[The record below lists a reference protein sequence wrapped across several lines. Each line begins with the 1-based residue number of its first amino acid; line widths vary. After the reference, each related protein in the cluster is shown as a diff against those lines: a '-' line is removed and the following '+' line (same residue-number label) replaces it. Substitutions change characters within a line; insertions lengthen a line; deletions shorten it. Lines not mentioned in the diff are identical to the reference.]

1 MSNQLDITNVVTISL
16 SAAQT
21 GLGEYNVNNLAI
33 FTSDTAGDTFGDLG
47 YKIYKSPKEV
57 GIDFGTTSTTY
68 KMALSV
74 FAQTPN
80 ILNGD
85 GYLVVIPLSYESGSG
100 YETLADAINRTASLV
115 QYFGILST
123 KDYDASEVSDAAAVV
138 QTMNKMMFVV
148 SNDAADIAAT
158 GSFHDIAEAGYDKTR
173 CLAYLSDTTEP
184 AKVMAAAYAGRALS
198 TQFEASNTT
207 QTMHLKD
214 LTGVVADPTMT
225 QTQLN
230 LCQSCGAD
238 AYVNIAG
245 VAKTFT
251 SGANGFFDQVYNRC
265 WFLGALEVAGF
276 NALAKVST
284 KVPQTEPGMTI
295 LKGAYRL
302 VCERGVRNGYLAP
315 GAWNSADRFGDVEA
329 MLRNIE
335 EVGYYIYSLPVNQ
348 QAQTERE
355 ERKAPVVQ
363 IAVKEAGAIHSSNV
377 IVYINA

>member
-1 MSNQLDITNVVTISL
+1 MSNQLDITNVITISL

-33 FTSDTAGDTFGDLG
+33 FSADTPAESFGDLG
-47 YKIYKSPKEV
+47 YKIYKAPKEV
-57 GIDFGTTSTTY
+57 GVDFGTTSTTY
-68 KMALSV
+68 KMALAV

-80 ILNGD
+80 ILNGG
-85 GYLVVIPLSYESGSG
+85 GYLTVIPFASSSEV
-100 YETLADAINRTASLV
+100 LATAITRAASLV
-115 QYFGILST
+115 QFFGILST
-123 KDYDASEVSDAAAVV
+123 KDYDDEEVAAAAAVV
-138 QTMNKMMFVV
+138 QTLNKILFVV
-148 SNDAADIAAT
+148 SNSATDIAAS
-158 GSFHDIAEAGYDKTR
+158 GSFADIAEAGYDKTR

-198 TQFEASNTT
+198 TAFEGSNTT
-207 QTMHLKD
+207 STMHLKD
-214 LTGVVADPTMT
+214 LIGITADPTMT

-238 AYVNIAG
+238 VYVNIAG

-302 VCERGVRNGYLAP
+302 VCDRAVRNGYVAP

-355 ERKAPVVQ
+355 ERKAPLVQ
-363 IAVKEAGAIHSSNV
+363 IAIKEAGAIHSSNV
-377 IVYINA
+377 LVYINA

>member
-1 MSNQLDITNVVTISL
+1 MSNQLDITNVITISL

-33 FTSDTAGDTFGDLG
+33 FSAETPAESFGDLG
-47 YKIYKSPKEV
+47 YKIYKAPKEV
-57 GIDFGTTSTTY
+57 GVDFGTTSTTY
-68 KMALSV
+68 KMALAV

-85 GYLVVIPLSYESGSG
+85 GYLTVIPFASSSEV
-100 YETLADAINRTASLV
+100 LATAITRAESLV
-115 QYFGILST
+115 QFFGILST
-123 KDYDASEVSDAAAVV
+123 KDYDAEEVSAAAAVV
-138 QTMNKMMFVV
+138 QTLNKILFVV
-148 SNDAADIAAT
+148 SNSAIDIAAT

-173 CLAYLSDTTEP
+173 CLAYLSETTEP
-184 AKVMAAAYAGRALS
+184 AKLMAAAYAGRALS
-198 TQFEASNTT
+198 TAFEGSNTT
-207 QTMHLKD
+207 STMHLKD
-214 LTGVVADPTMT
+214 LIGITADPTMT

-302 VCERGVRNGYLAP
+302 VCDRAVRNGYVAP

-355 ERKAPVVQ
+355 ERKAPLVQ
-363 IAVKEAGAIHSSNV
+363 IAIKEAGAIHSSNV
-377 IVYINA
+377 LVYINA

>member
-1 MSNQLDITNVVTISL
+1 MSNQLDITNVITISL

-21 GLGEYNVNNLAI
+21 GLGDYNVNNLAI
-33 FTSDTAGDTFGDLG
+33 FTGETPETSFGDLG
-47 YKIYKSPKEV
+47 YKIYKAPKEV
-57 GIDFGTTSTTY
+57 GTDFGTTSVTY

-85 GYLVVIPLSYESGSG
+85 GYLVVIPFASGS
-100 YETLADAINRTASLV
+100 ETLATAIGRTTSLV

-123 KDYDASEVSDAAAVV
+123 KDYDSSEVSAAAAVV
-138 QTMNKMMFVV
+138 QTLNKILFVV
-148 SNDAADIAAT
+148 SNSATDIAAT

-173 CLAYLSDTTEP
+173 CLAYLSTTTAE

-198 TQFEASNTT
+198 TAFEGSNTT
-207 QTMHLKD
+207 STMHLKD
-214 LTGVVADPTMT
+214 LVGITADPTMT

-230 LCQSCGAD
+230 LCQACGAD

-251 SGANGFFDQVYNRC
+251 SGANKYFDQVYNRC

-302 VCERGVRNGYLAP
+302 VCDRAVRNGYVAP

-335 EVGYYIYSLPVNQ
+335 EVGYYIYSLPVNK

-355 ERKAPVVQ
+355 QRKAPLVQ

-377 IVYINA
+377 LVYINA

>member
-1 MSNQLDITNVVTISL
+1 MSNQLDITNVITISL

-33 FTSDTAGDTFGDLG
+33 FSDETAGETFGELG
-47 YKIYKSPKEV
+47 YKIYKAPKEV

-80 ILNGD
+80 ILNGN
-85 GYLVVIPLSYESGSG
+85 GYLVVIPFASSG
-100 YETLADAINRTASLV
+100 ETLSDAINRAESLV
-115 QYFGILST
+115 QFFGILCT
-123 KDYDASEVSDAAAVV
+123 KDYDSQKVSAAAAVV
-138 QTMNKMMFVV
+138 QTMNKMLFVV
-148 SNDAADIAAT
+148 SNDSDDIAAS

-173 CLAYLSDTTEP
+173 CLAYLSETTEP

-198 TQFEASNTT
+198 TQFEGSNTT

-214 LTGVVADPTMT
+214 LIGVVADPSMT

-230 LCQSCGAD
+230 LCQDCGAD

-302 VCERGVRNGYLAP
+302 VCERGIRNGYMAP

-355 ERKAPVVQ
+355 ARKAPLVQ
-363 IAVKEAGAIHSSNV
+363 IAIKEAGAIHSSNV
-377 IVYINA
+377 MVYINA

>member
-1 MSNQLDITNVVTISL
+1 MSNQLDITNVITISL

-33 FTSDTAGDTFGDLG
+33 FSHETPGDTFGDLG
-47 YKIYKSPKEV
+47 YKIYKAPKEV
-57 GIDFGTTSTTY
+57 GADFGTTSTTY

-80 ILNGD
+80 ILNGN
-85 GYLVVIPLSYESGSG
+85 GYLVVIPFLDESGDS
-100 YETLADAINRTASLV
+100 ETLADAISRAESLV
-115 QYFGILST
+115 QFFGILST
-123 KDYDASEVSDAAAVV
+123 RDYDSSEISAAAAVV
-138 QTMNKMMFVV
+138 QTMNKMLFTV
-148 SNDAADIAAT
+148 SNSATDIAAA
-158 GSFHDIAEAGYDKTR
+158 GSFHDIAEAKYDKTR

-198 TQFEASNTT
+198 TAFEGSNTT
-207 QTMHLKD
+207 STMHLKD
-214 LTGVVADPTMT
+214 LVGITADPTMT

-230 LCQSCGAD
+230 LCQDCGAD

-251 SGANGFFDQVYNRC
+251 SGTNGYFDQVYNRC

-284 KVPQTEPGMTI
+284 KVPQTESGMTI

-302 VCERGVRNGYLAP
+302 VCERAVRNGYVAP

-335 EVGYYIYSLPVNQ
+335 EVGYYLYSLPINQ

-355 ERKAPVVQ
+355 ARKAPLVQ
-363 IAVKEAGAIHSSNV
+363 IAIKEAGAIHSSNV
-377 IVYINA
+377 LVYINA

>member
-33 FTSDTAGDTFGDLG
+33 FTSDAAGDTFGDLG

-57 GIDFGTTSTTY
+57 GTDFGTTSTTY

-85 GYLVVIPLSYESGSG
+85 GYLVVIPFEEESGGGFES
-100 YETLADAINRTASLV
+100 LADAISRADSLV
-115 QYFGILST
+115 QFFGILST
-123 KDYDASEVSDAAAVV
+123 KDYDSTEVSAAAAVV
-138 QTMNKMMFVV
+138 QTLNKMLFVV
-148 SNDAADIAAT
+148 SNDPADIAAT
-158 GSFHDIAEAGYDKTR
+158 SSFHDIAEAGYDKTR

-214 LTGVVADPTMT
+214 LVGITADPAMT

-230 LCQSCGAD
+230 LCQACGAD

-251 SGANGFFDQVYNRC
+251 SGTNGFFDQVYNRC

-302 VCERGVRNGYLAP
+302 VCERGIRNGYLAP

-355 ERKAPVVQ
+355 ARRAPVVQ

>member
-1 MSNQLDITNVVTISL
+1 MSNQLDITNVITISL

-33 FTSDTAGDTFGDLG
+33 FSADTPAESFGDLG
-47 YKIYKSPKEV
+47 YKIYKAPKEV
-57 GIDFGTTSTTY
+57 GVDFGTTSTTY
-68 KMALSV
+68 KMALAV

-85 GYLVVIPLSYESGSG
+85 GYLTVIPFASSSEV
-100 YETLADAINRTASLV
+100 LASAITRADSLV
-115 QYFGILST
+115 QFFGILST
-123 KDYDASEVSDAAAVV
+123 KDYDAEEVAAAAAVV
-138 QTMNKMMFVV
+138 QTLNKILFVV
-148 SNDAADIAAT
+148 SNSSSDIAAT

-173 CLAYLSDTTEP
+173 CLAYLSETTEP

-198 TQFEASNTT
+198 TAFEGSNTT
-207 QTMHLKD
+207 STMHLKD
-214 LTGVVADPTMT
+214 LIGITADPTMT

-230 LCQSCGAD
+230 LCQACGAD

-302 VCERGVRNGYLAP
+302 VCDRAVRNGYVAP

-355 ERKAPVVQ
+355 ERKAPLVQ
-363 IAVKEAGAIHSSNV
+363 IAIKEAGAIHSSNV
-377 IVYINA
+377 LVYINA

>member
-1 MSNQLDITNVVTISL
+1 MSNQLDITNVITISL

-33 FTSDTAGDTFGDLG
+33 FSGETPETSFGDLG
-47 YKIYKSPKEV
+47 YKIYKAPKEV
-57 GIDFGTTSTTY
+57 GVDFGTTSITY

-74 FAQTPN
+74 FSQTPN
-80 ILNGD
+80 ILNGN
-85 GYLVVIPLSYESGSG
+85 GYLVIIPFASPS
-100 YETLADAINRTASLV
+100 ETLANAINRAESLV
-115 QYFGILST
+115 QFFGILST
-123 KDYDASEVSDAAAVV
+123 KDYDADEVSAAAAVV
-138 QTMNKMMFVV
+138 QTLNKILFVV
-148 SNDAADIAAT
+148 SNSSADIAAD

-173 CLAYLSDTTEP
+173 CLAYLSAETED

-198 TQFEASNTT
+198 TVFDGSNTT
-207 QTMHLKD
+207 STMHLKD
-214 LTGVVADPTMT
+214 LVGITADPTMT

-238 AYVNIAG
+238 TYVNIAG

-251 SGANGFFDQVYNRC
+251 SGANKFFDQVYNRC

-302 VCERGVRNGYLAP
+302 VCDRAVRNGYVAP
-315 GAWNSADRFGDVEA
+315 GTWNSADRFGDVEA

-355 ERKAPVVQ
+355 ERKAPLVQ
-363 IAVKEAGAIHSSNV
+363 IAIKEAGAIHSSNV
-377 IVYINA
+377 LVYINA

>member
-1 MSNQLDITNVVTISL
+1 MSNQLDITNVITISL

-33 FTSDTAGDTFGDLG
+33 FTHETAGDTFGDLG
-47 YKIYKSPKEV
+47 YKIYKAPKEV
-57 GIDFGTTSTTY
+57 GTDFGTTSTTY

-80 ILNGD
+80 ILNGN
-85 GYLVVIPLSYESGSG
+85 GYLVVIPFADESNST
-100 YETLADAINRTASLV
+100 ETLAAAINRASSLV
-115 QYFGILST
+115 QFFGILST
-123 KDYDASEVSDAAAVV
+123 RDYDASEVSDAAAVV
-138 QTMNKMMFVV
+138 QTINKILFVV
-148 SNDAADIAAT
+148 SNSATDIAAG
-158 GSFHDIAEAGYDKTR
+158 GSFADIAEAGYDKTR
-173 CLAYLSDTTEP
+173 CLAYLSATTEP
-184 AKVMAAAYAGRALS
+184 AKLMAAAYAGRALS
-198 TQFEASNTT
+198 TAFEGSNTT
-207 QTMHLKD
+207 STLHLKD
-214 LTGVVADPTMT
+214 LVGITADPNLT

-230 LCQSCGAD
+230 LCQDCGAD
-238 AYVNIAG
+238 VYVNIAG
-245 VAKTFT
+245 VAKVFT
-251 SGANGFFDQVYNRC
+251 SGANKFFDQVYNRC

-302 VCERGVRNGYLAP
+302 VCDRAVRNGYVAP

-355 ERKAPVVQ
+355 ARRAPLVQ
-363 IAVKEAGAIHSSNV
+363 IAIKEAGAIHSSNV
-377 IVYINA
+377 LVYINA

>member
-1 MSNQLDITNVVTISL
+1 MSNQLDITNVITISL

-33 FTSDTAGDTFGDLG
+33 FSGETPETSFGDLG
-47 YKIYKSPKEV
+47 YKIYKAPKEV
-57 GIDFGTTSTTY
+57 GVDFGTTSITY

-74 FAQTPN
+74 FSQTPN
-80 ILNGD
+80 ILNGN
-85 GYLVVIPLSYESGSG
+85 GYLVIIPFASPS
-100 YETLADAINRTASLV
+100 ETLATAINRAESLV
-115 QYFGILST
+115 QFFGILST
-123 KDYDASEVSDAAAVV
+123 KDYDADEVSAAAAVV
-138 QTMNKMMFVV
+138 QTLNKILFVV
-148 SNDAADIAAT
+148 SNSSADIAAD

-173 CLAYLSDTTEP
+173 CLAYLSAETED

-198 TQFEASNTT
+198 TVFDGSNTT
-207 QTMHLKD
+207 STMHLKD
-214 LTGVVADPTMT
+214 LVGITADPTMT

-238 AYVNIAG
+238 TYVNIAG

-251 SGANGFFDQVYNRC
+251 SGANKFFDQVYNRC

-302 VCERGVRNGYLAP
+302 VCDRAVRNGYVAP
-315 GAWNSADRFGDVEA
+315 GTWNSADRFGDVEA

-355 ERKAPVVQ
+355 ERKAPLVQ
-363 IAVKEAGAIHSSNV
+363 IAIKEAGAIHSSNV
-377 IVYINA
+377 LVYINA

>member
-1 MSNQLDITNVVTISL
+1 MSNQLDITNVITISL

-33 FTSDTAGDTFGDLG
+33 FSADTPAESFGDLG
-47 YKIYKSPKEV
+47 YKIYKAPKEV
-57 GIDFGTTSTTY
+57 GVDFGTTSTTY

-85 GYLVVIPLSYESGSG
+85 GYLVVIPFAEESGAVES
-100 YETLADAINRTASLV
+100 LADAINRSSSLV

-123 KDYDASEVSDAAAVV
+123 KDYDAEEVAAAAAVV
-138 QTMNKMMFVV
+138 QTLNKILFVV
-148 SNDAADIAAT
+148 SNDAADIAAA

-198 TQFEASNTT
+198 TAFEGSNTT
-207 QTMHLKD
+207 STMHLKD
-214 LTGVVADPTMT
+214 LIGITADPTMT

-230 LCQSCGAD
+230 LCEACGAD

-251 SGANGFFDQVYNRC
+251 SGANKFFDQVYNRC

-302 VCERGVRNGYLAP
+302 VCDRAVRNGYVAP

-355 ERKAPVVQ
+355 QRKAPLVQ
-363 IAVKEAGAIHSSNV
+363 IAIKEAGAIHSSNV
-377 IVYINA
+377 LVYINA

>member
-1 MSNQLDITNVVTISL
+1 MSNQLDITNVITISL

-33 FTSDTAGDTFGDLG
+33 FTSEQSESGVGELG
-47 YKIYKSPKEV
+47 YKIYKAPKEV
-57 GIDFGTTSTTY
+57 GTDFGTESTTY

-85 GYLVVIPLSYESGSG
+85 GYLVIIPFDGA
-100 YETLADAINRTASLV
+100 ETLAAAIARAESLV
-115 QYFGILST
+115 QFFGILST
-123 KDYDASEVSDAAAVV
+123 KDYDASEVESAAAVV
-138 QTMNKMMFVV
+138 QTMNKMLFVV
-148 SNDAADIAAT
+148 SNNDEDIAAT
-158 GSFHDIAEAGYDKTR
+158 GSFHEIAEAGYDKTR
-173 CLAYLSDTTEP
+173 CLAYLSESTED

-198 TQFEASNTT
+198 TAFEGSNTT
-207 QTMHLKD
+207 STMHLKD
-214 LTGVVADPTMT
+214 LVGITADPTMT

-230 LCQSCGAD
+230 LCQACGAD

-251 SGANGFFDQVYNRC
+251 SGANKYFDQVYNRC

-302 VCERGVRNGYLAP
+302 VCDRAVRNGYVAP

-335 EVGYYIYSLPVNQ
+335 EVGYYIYSLPVNL

-355 ERKAPVVQ
+355 ARKAPLVQ
-363 IAVKEAGAIHSSNV
+363 IAIKEAGAIHSSNV
-377 IVYINA
+377 LVYINA

>member
-1 MSNQLDITNVVTISL
+1 MSNQLDITNVITISL

-33 FTSDTAGDTFGDLG
+33 FSDETAGETFGELG
-47 YKIYKSPKEV
+47 YKIYKAPKEV

-80 ILNGD
+80 ILNGN
-85 GYLVVIPLSYESGSG
+85 GYLVVIPFASSG
-100 YETLADAINRTASLV
+100 ETLSDAINRAESLV
-115 QYFGILST
+115 QFFGILCT
-123 KDYDASEVSDAAAVV
+123 KDYDSQEVSAAAAVV
-138 QTMNKMMFVV
+138 QTMNKMLFVV
-148 SNDAADIAAT
+148 SNDSDDIAAS

-173 CLAYLSDTTEP
+173 CLAYLSETTEP

-198 TQFEASNTT
+198 TQFEGSNTT

-214 LTGVVADPTMT
+214 LIGVVADPTMT

-230 LCQSCGAD
+230 LCQDCGAD

-302 VCERGVRNGYLAP
+302 VCERGIRNGYMAP

-355 ERKAPVVQ
+355 ARKAPLVQ
-363 IAVKEAGAIHSSNV
+363 IAIKEAGAIHSSNV
-377 IVYINA
+377 MVYINA

>member
-33 FTSDTAGDTFGDLG
+33 FTSDAAGDTFGDLG
-47 YKIYKSPKEV
+47 YKIYKAPKEV
-57 GIDFGTTSTTY
+57 GTDFGTTSTTY

-85 GYLVVIPLSYESGSG
+85 GYLVVIPFEEESGGGFES
-100 YETLADAINRTASLV
+100 LASAISRADSLV
-115 QYFGILST
+115 QFFGILST
-123 KDYDASEVSDAAAVV
+123 KDYDSTEVSAAAAVV
-138 QTMNKMMFVV
+138 QTMNKMLFVV
-148 SNDAADIAAT
+148 SNSATDIGAT

-173 CLAYLSDTTEP
+173 CLAYLSTTTAD

-207 QTMHLKD
+207 STMHLKD
-214 LTGVVADPTMT
+214 LVGISADPSMT

-230 LCQSCGAD
+230 LCQACGAD

-251 SGANGFFDQVYNRC
+251 SGANKFFDQVYNRC

-302 VCERGVRNGYLAP
+302 VCERGIRNGYLAP

-355 ERKAPVVQ
+355 ARRAPVVQ

>member
-1 MSNQLDITNVVTISL
+1 MSNELDITNVVTISL

-21 GLGEYNVNNLAI
+21 GLGEYNVHNLAI

-47 YKIYKSPKEV
+47 YKIYKAPKEV
-57 GIDFGTTSTTY
+57 GVDFGTTSTTY
-68 KMALSV
+68 KMALAV
-74 FAQTPN
+74 FAQSPN

-85 GYLVVIPLSYESGSG
+85 GYLVVIPFASSS
-100 YETLADAINRTASLV
+100 ETLTTAINRTSSLV
-115 QYFGILST
+115 QYFGILCT
-123 KDYDASEVSDAAAVV
+123 KDYDDEEVASAAAVV

-148 SNDAADIAAT
+148 SNSATDIAAA

-173 CLAYLSDTTEP
+173 CLAYLSTTTEP

-198 TQFEASNTT
+198 TAFEGSNTT
-207 QTMHLKD
+207 STMHLKD
-214 LTGVVADPTMT
+214 LVGITADPSMT

-230 LCQSCGAD
+230 LCQDCGAD

-251 SGANGFFDQVYNRC
+251 SGVNGFFDQVYNRC

-284 KVPQTEPGMTI
+284 KIPQTEPGMTL

-302 VCERGVRNGYLAP
+302 ICEQAVRNGYVAP

-335 EVGYYIYSLPVNQ
+335 EVGYYIYSLPVNLQ
-348 QAQTERE
+348 SQTDRE
-355 ERKAPVVQ
+355 ARKAPLIQ
-363 IAVKEAGAIHSSNV
+363 IAIKEAGAIHSTSV

>member
-1 MSNQLDITNVVTISL
+1 MSNELDITNVITISL

-33 FTSDTAGDTFGDLG
+33 FSAETPANSFGDLG
-47 YKIYKSPKEV
+47 YKIYKAPKEV
-57 GIDFGTTSTTY
+57 GTDFGTTSITY
-68 KMALSV
+68 KMALAA

-85 GYLVVIPLSYESGSG
+85 GYLVIIPLQYESGSG
-100 YETLADAINRTASLV
+100 FETLTNAINRTASLV
-115 QYFGILST
+115 QYFGILCT
-123 KDYDASEVSDAAAVV
+123 KDYDATEVSAAAAVV
-138 QTMNKMMFVV
+138 QTMNKMLFVV
-148 SNDAADIAAT
+148 SNSATDIAAT

-173 CLAYLSDTTEP
+173 CLAYLSAETLP
-184 AKVMAAAYAGRALS
+184 AKQMAAAYAGRALS
-198 TQFEASNTT
+198 TAFSGSNTT
-207 QTMHLKD
+207 STMHLKD
-214 LTGVVADPTMT
+214 LIGVVADPNMT

-230 LCQSCGAD
+230 LCQACGAD

-245 VAKTFT
+245 VAKTFC
-251 SGANGFFDQVYNRC
+251 SGVNKFFDQVYNRC

-302 VCERGVRNGYLAP
+302 VCQQGVRNGYLAP
-315 GAWNSADRFGDVEA
+315 GSWNSADRFGDVEA

-335 EVGYYIYSLPVNQ
+335 EVGYYLYSQPINQ
-348 QAQTERE
+348 QAQTDRE
-355 ERKAPVVQ
+355 ARRAPLIQ

-377 IVYINA
+377 MVYINA

>member
-33 FTSDTAGDTFGDLG
+33 FTSETAGDTFGDLG
-47 YKIYKSPKEV
+47 YKIYKAPKEV
-57 GIDFGTTSTTY
+57 GTDFGTTSTTY

-80 ILNGD
+80 ILNGN
-85 GYLVVIPLSYESGSG
+85 GYLVVIPFASSS
-100 YETLADAINRTASLV
+100 ETLATAINRASSLV
-115 QYFGILST
+115 QFFGILST
-123 KDYDASEVSDAAAVV
+123 KDYDDEEVAAAAAVV
-138 QTMNKMMFVV
+138 QTMNKMLFVV
-148 SNDAADIAAT
+148 SNSASDIAAS
-158 GSFHDIAEAGYDKTR
+158 GSFADIKEAGYDKTR

-184 AKVMAAAYAGRALS
+184 AKLMAAAYAGRALS
-198 TQFEASNTT
+198 TAFEGSNTT
-207 QTMHLKD
+207 STMHLKD
-214 LTGVVADPTMT
+214 LVGITADPTMT
-225 QTQLN
+225 QTQLD
-230 LCQSCGAD
+230 LCQTCGAD

-245 VAKTFT
+245 IAKTFT

-302 VCERGVRNGYLAP
+302 VCDRAVRNGYVAP
-315 GAWNSADRFGDVEA
+315 GTWNSADRFGDVEA

-335 EVGYYIYSLPVNQ
+335 EVGYYIYSLPVNK

-355 ERKAPVVQ
+355 ERKAPLVQ
-363 IAVKEAGAIHSSNV
+363 IAIKEAGAIHSSNV
-377 IVYINA
+377 MVYINA

>member
-1 MSNQLDITNVVTISL
+1 MSNQLDITNVITISL

-33 FTSDTAGDTFGDLG
+33 FSHETPGDTFGDLG
-47 YKIYKSPKEV
+47 YKIYKAPKEV
-57 GIDFGTTSTTY
+57 GTDFGTNSVTY

-85 GYLVVIPLSYESGSG
+85 GYLVVIPFTEESDTVESLS
-100 YETLADAINRTASLV
+100 AAINRAESLV
-115 QYFGILST
+115 QFFGILST
-123 KDYDASEVSDAAAVV
+123 KDYDAEEVGAAAAVV
-138 QTMNKMMFVV
+138 QTMNKMLFAV
-148 SNDAADIAAT
+148 SNDAADIAAA

-173 CLAYLSDTTEP
+173 CLAYLSTTTAD
-184 AKVMAAAYAGRALS
+184 AKLMAAAYAGRALS
-198 TQFEASNTT
+198 TAFEGSNTT
-207 QTMHLKD
+207 STMHLKD
-214 LTGVVADPTMT
+214 LVGITADPTMT

-230 LCQSCGAD
+230 LCQDCGAD

-251 SGANGFFDQVYNRC
+251 SGVNGYFDQVYNRC

-302 VCERGVRNGYLAP
+302 VCERGIRNGYMAP

-355 ERKAPVVQ
+355 ARRAPLVQ
-363 IAVKEAGAIHSSNV
+363 IAIKEAGAIHSSNV
-377 IVYINA
+377 MVYINA

>member
-1 MSNQLDITNVVTISL
+1 MSNQLDITNVITISL

-33 FTSDTAGDTFGDLG
+33 FSAETPAESFGDLG
-47 YKIYKSPKEV
+47 YKIYKAPKEV
-57 GIDFGTTSTTY
+57 GVDFGTTSTTY
-68 KMALSV
+68 KMALAV

-85 GYLVVIPLSYESGSG
+85 GYLTVIPFASSSEV
-100 YETLADAINRTASLV
+100 LATAITRAESLV
-115 QYFGILST
+115 QFFGILST
-123 KDYDASEVSDAAAVV
+123 KDYDAEEVSAAAAVV
-138 QTMNKMMFVV
+138 QTLNKILFVV
-148 SNDAADIAAT
+148 SNSASDIAAT

-173 CLAYLSDTTEP
+173 CLAYLSETTEP

-198 TQFEASNTT
+198 TAFEGSNTT
-207 QTMHLKD
+207 STMHLKD
-214 LTGVVADPTMT
+214 LIGITADPTMT

-302 VCERGVRNGYLAP
+302 VCDRAVRNGYVAP

-355 ERKAPVVQ
+355 ERKAPLVQ
-363 IAVKEAGAIHSSNV
+363 IAIKEAGAIHSSNV
-377 IVYINA
+377 LVYINA

>member
-1 MSNQLDITNVVTISL
+1 MSNQLDITNVITISL

-33 FTSDTAGDTFGDLG
+33 FSADTPAESFGDLG
-47 YKIYKSPKEV
+47 YKIYKAPKEV
-57 GIDFGTTSTTY
+57 GVDFGTTSTTY
-68 KMALSV
+68 KMALAV

-80 ILNGD
+80 ILNGN
-85 GYLVVIPLSYESGSG
+85 GYLTVIPFASSSEV
-100 YETLADAINRTASLV
+100 LASAITRADSLV
-115 QYFGILST
+115 QFFGILST
-123 KDYDASEVSDAAAVV
+123 KDYDDEEVAAAAAVV
-138 QTMNKMMFVV
+138 QTLNKILFVV
-148 SNDAADIAAT
+148 SNSASDIAAT

-198 TQFEASNTT
+198 TAFEGSNTT
-207 QTMHLKD
+207 STMHLKD
-214 LTGVVADPTMT
+214 LIGITADPTMT

-302 VCERGVRNGYLAP
+302 VCDRAVRNGYVAP

-355 ERKAPVVQ
+355 ERKAPLVQ
-363 IAVKEAGAIHSSNV
+363 IAIKEAGAIHSSNV
-377 IVYINA
+377 LVYINA

>member
-33 FTSDTAGDTFGDLG
+33 FTSETAGETFGDLG

-57 GIDFGTTSTTY
+57 GTDFGTTSTTY

-80 ILNGD
+80 ILNGN
-85 GYLVVIPLSYESGSG
+85 GYLVIIPFASSS
-100 YETLADAINRTASLV
+100 ETLTTAINRASSLV
-115 QYFGILST
+115 QFFGILST
-123 KDYDASEVSDAAAVV
+123 KDYDDEEVAAAAAVV
-138 QTMNKMMFVV
+138 QTMNKMLFVV
-148 SNDAADIAAT
+148 SNLAADIAAT

-198 TQFEASNTT
+198 TQFEGSNTT
-207 QTMHLKD
+207 STMHLKD
-214 LTGVVADPTMT
+214 LVGITADPAMT

-251 SGANGFFDQVYNRC
+251 SGANKFFDQVYNRC

-302 VCERGVRNGYLAP
+302 VCDRATRNGYVAP
-315 GAWNSADRFGDVEA
+315 GTWNSADRFGDVEA

-355 ERKAPVVQ
+355 ERKAPLVQ
-363 IAVKEAGAIHSSNV
+363 IAIKEAGAIHSTNV
-377 IVYINA
+377 MVYINA

>member
-1 MSNQLDITNVVTISL
+1 MSNQLDITNVITISL

-33 FTSDTAGDTFGDLG
+33 FTGETPETSFGDLG
-47 YKIYKSPKEV
+47 YKIYKAPKEV
-57 GIDFGTTSTTY
+57 GVDFGTNSITY
-68 KMALSV
+68 KMALSA

-85 GYLVVIPLSYESGSG
+85 GYLVVIPFASSSEA
-100 YETLADAINRTASLV
+100 LATAISRADSLV
-115 QYFGILST
+115 QFFGILST
-123 KDYDASEVSDAAAVV
+123 KDYDAEEASDAAAVV
-138 QTMNKMMFVV
+138 QTLNKILFVV
-148 SNDAADIAAT
+148 SNDADDIAAT
-158 GSFHDIAEAGYDKTR
+158 GSFHDIAEAKYDKTR

-198 TQFEASNTT
+198 TAFEGSNTT
-207 QTMHLKD
+207 STMHLKD
-214 LTGVVADPTMT
+214 LVGVTADPTMT

-245 VAKTFT
+245 VSKTFT
-251 SGANGFFDQVYNRC
+251 SGANGYFDQVYNRC

-302 VCERGVRNGYLAP
+302 VCDRAVRNGYVAP

-355 ERKAPVVQ
+355 ERKAPLVQ
-363 IAVKEAGAIHSSNV
+363 IAIKEAGAIHSSNV
-377 IVYINA
+377 LVYINA

>member
-33 FTSDTAGDTFGDLG
+33 FTSEEAGDSFGDLG
-47 YKIYKSPKEV
+47 YKIYKAPKEV
-57 GIDFGTTSTTY
+57 GVDFGTTSTTY

-85 GYLVVIPLSYESGSG
+85 GYLVIIPFVEESGVV
-100 YETLADAINRTASLV
+100 ETLSAAINRADSLV
-115 QYFGILST
+115 QFFGILST
-123 KDYDASEVSDAAAVV
+123 KDYDASEVEEAAAVV

-148 SNDAADIAAT
+148 SNDSEDIASD
-158 GSFHDIAEAGYDKTR
+158 GSFASIAEAGYDKTR
-173 CLAYLSDTTEP
+173 CLAYLSEDVVE
-184 AKVMAAAYAGRALS
+184 AKVMAAAYAGRGLS

-214 LTGVVADPTMT
+214 LVGVTADPTMT

-230 LCQSCGAD
+230 LCQACGAD

-302 VCERGVRNGYLAP
+302 VCERGIRNGYLAP

-355 ERKAPVVQ
+355 ARKAPVVQ

>member
-1 MSNQLDITNVVTISL
+1 MSNELDITNVVTISL

-33 FTSDTAGDTFGDLG
+33 FTSESAGDTFGDLG

-57 GIDFGTTSTTY
+57 GTDFGTASTTY

-80 ILNGD
+80 ILNGN
-85 GYLVVIPLSYESGSG
+85 GYLVVIPLQEESGG
-100 YETLADAINRTASLV
+100 GFEELADAINRTASLV

-123 KDYDASEVSDAAAVV
+123 KDYVAAEVSAAAAVV
-138 QTMNKMMFVV
+138 QTMNKMLFVV
-148 SNDAADIAAT
+148 SNDPADIAAA
-158 GSFHDIAEAGYDKTR
+158 GSFHDIAEAKYDKTR
-173 CLAYLSDTTEP
+173 CLAYLSDNTLD

-198 TQFEASNTT
+198 TQFEGSNTT
-207 QTMHLKD
+207 STMHLKD
-214 LTGVVADPTMT
+214 LVGITADPTMT

-230 LCQSCGAD
+230 LCQDCGAD

-251 SGANGFFDQVYNRC
+251 SGANSFFDQVYNRC

-302 VCERGVRNGYLAP
+302 VCERGVRNGYMAP

-335 EVGYYIYSLPVNQ
+335 EVGYYIYSLPVNK

-355 ERKAPVVQ
+355 QRKAPLVQ
-363 IAVKEAGAIHSSNV
+363 IAIKEAGAIHSTNV
-377 IVYINA
+377 MVYINA

>member
-1 MSNQLDITNVVTISL
+1 MSNQLDITNVITISL

-33 FTSDTAGDTFGDLG
+33 FSHEAYGETFGDLG
-47 YKIYKSPKEV
+47 YKIYKAPKEV

-74 FAQTPN
+74 FSQTPN
-80 ILNGD
+80 ILNGN
-85 GYLVVIPLSYESGSG
+85 GYLVVIPFAEESDSV
-100 YETLADAINRTASLV
+100 ETLAAAINRAESLV
-115 QYFGILST
+115 QFFGILST
-123 KDYDASEVSDAAAVV
+123 RDYSAEEISAAAAVV
-138 QTMNKMMFVV
+138 QTMNKMLFAV
-148 SNDAADIAAT
+148 SNDAADIAAA

-198 TQFEASNTT
+198 TAFEGSNTT
-207 QTMHLKD
+207 STMHLKD
-214 LTGVVADPTMT
+214 LIGITADPTMT

-230 LCQSCGAD
+230 LCQDCGAD

-251 SGANGFFDQVYNRC
+251 SGANKFFDQVYNRC

-302 VCERGVRNGYLAP
+302 VCERGVRNGYMAP

-355 ERKAPVVQ
+355 ARRAPLVQ

-377 IVYINA
+377 LVYINA

>member
-1 MSNQLDITNVVTISL
+1 MSNQLDITNVITISL

-33 FTSDTAGDTFGDLG
+33 FSHESYGETFGDLG
-47 YKIYKSPKEV
+47 YKIYKAPKEV
-57 GIDFGTTSTTY
+57 GTDFGTNSVTY

-74 FAQTPN
+74 FSQTPN
-80 ILNGD
+80 ILNGN
-85 GYLVVIPLSYESGSG
+85 GYLVVIPFAEESDTV
-100 YETLADAINRTASLV
+100 ETLAAAINRAESLV
-115 QYFGILST
+115 QFFGILST
-123 KDYDASEVSDAAAVV
+123 RDYSSEEISAAAAVV
-138 QTMNKMMFVV
+138 QTMNKMLFAV
-148 SNDAADIAAT
+148 SNDASDIAAA

-173 CLAYLSDTTEP
+173 CLAYLSETTEP

-198 TQFEASNTT
+198 TAFEGSNTT
-207 QTMHLKD
+207 STMHLKD
-214 LTGVVADPTMT
+214 LIGITADPTMT

-230 LCQSCGAD
+230 LCQDCGAD

-251 SGANGFFDQVYNRC
+251 SGANKFFDQVYNRC

-302 VCERGVRNGYLAP
+302 VCERGVRNGYMAP

-355 ERKAPVVQ
+355 ARKAPLVQ

-377 IVYINA
+377 LVYINA

>member
-1 MSNQLDITNVVTISL
+1 MSNELDITNVVTISL

-21 GLGEYNVNNLAI
+21 GLGEYNVHNLAI
-33 FTSDTAGDTFGDLG
+33 FTSDAAGDTFGDLG

-57 GIDFGTTSTTY
+57 GVDFGTTSTTY

-85 GYLVVIPLSYESGSG
+85 GYLVVIPLQEESGG
-100 YETLADAINRTASLV
+100 GFEALGDAISRTASLV

-123 KDYDASEVSDAAAVV
+123 KDYDSIEIAAAAAVV

-148 SNDAADIAAT
+148 SNSASDIAAQ
-158 GSFHDIAEAGYDKTR
+158 GSFKAIAEAKYDKTR
-173 CLAYLSDTTEP
+173 CLAYLSDTTQP

-198 TQFEASNTT
+198 TAFEGSNTT

-214 LTGVVADPTMT
+214 LVGITADPLMT

-230 LCQSCGAD
+230 LCQACGAD

-251 SGANGFFDQVYNRC
+251 SGTNGYFDQIYNRC

-284 KVPQTEPGMTI
+284 KIPQTEPGMTL

-302 VCERGVRNGYLAP
+302 VCEQAVRNGYVAP

-335 EVGYYIYSLPVNQ
+335 EVGYYLYSIPVNQ
-348 QAQTERE
+348 QAQTDRE
-355 ERKAPVVQ
+355 ARKAPLVQ
-363 IAVKEAGAIHSSNV
+363 IAIKEAGAIHSTSV

>member
-1 MSNQLDITNVVTISL
+1 MSNQLDITNVITISL

-33 FTSDTAGDTFGDLG
+33 FTHEEVGETFGELG
-47 YKIYKSPKEV
+47 YKIYKAPKEV
-57 GIDFGTTSTTY
+57 GVDFGTTSITY

-85 GYLVVIPLSYESGSG
+85 GYLVVIPFADESGDPESLG
-100 YETLADAINRTASLV
+100 AAISRADSLV
-115 QYFGILST
+115 QFFGILST
-123 KDYDASEVSDAAAVV
+123 RDYNAAEVSAAAAVV
-138 QTMNKMMFVV
+138 QTLNKILFVV
-148 SNDAADIAAT
+148 SNSASDIAAT

-198 TQFEASNTT
+198 TAFEGSNTT
-207 QTMHLKD
+207 STMHLKD
-214 LTGVVADPTMT
+214 LVGVTADPTMT

-302 VCERGVRNGYLAP
+302 VCDRAVRNGYVAP

-355 ERKAPVVQ
+355 ERKAPLVQ
-363 IAVKEAGAIHSSNV
+363 IAIKEAGAIHSSNV
-377 IVYINA
+377 LVYINA

>member
-1 MSNQLDITNVVTISL
+1 MSNQLDITNVITISL

-33 FTSDTAGDTFGDLG
+33 FTHETAGDSFGDLG
-47 YKIYKSPKEV
+47 YKIYKAPKEV
-57 GIDFGTTSTTY
+57 GTDFGTNSTTY

-85 GYLVVIPLSYESGSG
+85 GYLVIIPLGEESDAPES
-100 YETLADAINRTASLV
+100 LATAINRASSLV
-115 QYFGILST
+115 QFFGILST
-123 KDYDASEVSDAAAVV
+123 KDYDADEVAAAAAVV
-138 QTMNKMMFVV
+138 QTLNKILFVV
-148 SNDAADIAAT
+148 SNSAADIAAT

-173 CLAYLSDTTEP
+173 CLAYLSNTTEP
-184 AKVMAAAYAGRALS
+184 AKIMAAAYAGRALS
-198 TQFEASNTT
+198 TAFEGSNTT
-207 QTMHLKD
+207 STMHLKD
-214 LTGVVADPTMT
+214 LVGITADPNMT

-230 LCQSCGAD
+230 LCQDCGAD

-251 SGANGFFDQVYNRC
+251 SGANKFFDQVYNRC

-302 VCERGVRNGYLAP
+302 VCDRAVRNGYVAP

-355 ERKAPVVQ
+355 DRRAPLVQ

-377 IVYINA
+377 LVYINA

>member
-1 MSNQLDITNVVTISL
+1 MSNQLDITNVITISL

-33 FTSDTAGDTFGDLG
+33 FTGETPETSFGDLG
-47 YKIYKSPKEV
+47 YKIYKAPKEV
-57 GIDFGTTSTTY
+57 GTDFGTNSTTY

-85 GYLVVIPLSYESGSG
+85 GYLVIIPFEEESGG
-100 YETLADAINRTASLV
+100 TTEGLAAAISRADSLV
-115 QYFGILST
+115 QFFGILST
-123 KDYDASEVSDAAAVV
+123 KDYDSEEIAAAAAVV
-138 QTMNKMMFVV
+138 QTMNKMLFVV
-148 SNDAADIAAT
+148 SNSASDIAAT
-158 GSFHDIAEAGYDKTR
+158 GSFYDIAEAGYDKTR
-173 CLAYLSDTTEP
+173 CLAYLSTTTLD
-184 AKVMAAAYAGRALS
+184 AKRMAAAYAGRALS
-198 TQFEASNTT
+198 TAFEGSNTT
-207 QTMHLKD
+207 STMHLKD
-214 LTGVVADPTMT
+214 LVGITADPSMT

-230 LCQSCGAD
+230 LCQACGAD

-251 SGANGFFDQVYNRC
+251 SGVNGFFDQVYNRC

-302 VCERGVRNGYLAP
+302 VCDRAVRNGYVAP

-348 QAQTERE
+348 QAQTDRE
-355 ERKAPVVQ
+355 ERKAPLVQ
-363 IAVKEAGAIHSSNV
+363 IAIKEAGAIHSSNV
-377 IVYINA
+377 LVYINA

>member
-47 YKIYKSPKEV
+47 YKIYKAPKEV
-57 GIDFGTTSTTY
+57 GTDFGTTSTTY

-80 ILNGD
+80 ILNGN
-85 GYLVVIPLSYESGSG
+85 GYLVVIPFASSS
-100 YETLADAINRTASLV
+100 ETLATAINRATSLV
-115 QYFGILST
+115 QFFGILST
-123 KDYDASEVSDAAAVV
+123 EDYDDEEVSAAAAVV
-138 QTMNKMMFVV
+138 QTMNKMLFVV
-148 SNDAADIAAT
+148 SNSASDIAAT
-158 GSFHDIAEAGYDKTR
+158 GSFHDITEAGYDKTR
-173 CLAYLSDTTEP
+173 CLAYLSETTEP

-198 TQFEASNTT
+198 TAFEGSNTT
-207 QTMHLKD
+207 STMHLKD
-214 LTGVVADPTMT
+214 LVGITADPTMT

-230 LCQSCGAD
+230 LCQNCGAD

-245 VAKTFT
+245 IAKTFT

-302 VCERGVRNGYLAP
+302 VCDRAVRNGYVAP

-355 ERKAPVVQ
+355 ERKAPLVQ
-363 IAVKEAGAIHSSNV
+363 IAIKEAGAIHSSNV
-377 IVYINA
+377 MVYINA

>member
-1 MSNQLDITNVVTISL
+1 MSNQLDITNVITISL

-33 FTSDTAGDTFGDLG
+33 FTGETPETSFGDLG
-47 YKIYKSPKEV
+47 YKIYKAPKEV
-57 GIDFGTTSTTY
+57 GVDFGTNSVTY

-85 GYLVVIPLSYESGSG
+85 GYLVVIPFADESGIP
-100 YETLADAINRTASLV
+100 ETLAEAISRADSLV
-115 QYFGILST
+115 QFFGILST
-123 KDYDASEVSDAAAVV
+123 RDYDAVEVGAAAAVV
-138 QTMNKMMFVV
+138 QTLNKMLFVV
-148 SNDAADIAAT
+148 SNDAADIAAA
-158 GSFHDIAEAGYDKTR
+158 GSFHDIAEAKYDKTR

-198 TQFEASNTT
+198 TAFEGSNTT
-207 QTMHLKD
+207 STMHLKD
-214 LTGVVADPTMT
+214 LVGVTADPTMT

-230 LCQSCGAD
+230 LCQDCGAD

-251 SGANGFFDQVYNRC
+251 SGANGYFDQVYNRC

-302 VCERGVRNGYLAP
+302 VCDRAVRNGYVAP

-355 ERKAPVVQ
+355 ARKAPLIQ
-363 IAVKEAGAIHSSNV
+363 IAIKEAGAIHSSNV
-377 IVYINA
+377 LVYINA

>member
-33 FTSDTAGDTFGDLG
+33 FTSDAAGDTFGDLG
-47 YKIYKSPKEV
+47 YKIYKAPKEV
-57 GIDFGTTSTTY
+57 GVDFGTNSTTY

-85 GYLVVIPLSYESGSG
+85 GYLVVIPFEEESGGGFESLG
-100 YETLADAINRTASLV
+100 SAISRADSLV
-115 QYFGILST
+115 QFFGILST
-123 KDYDASEVSDAAAVV
+123 KDYDSTEVSAAAAVV
-138 QTMNKMMFVV
+138 QTMNKMLFVV
-148 SNDAADIAAT
+148 SNSATDIGAT
-158 GSFHDIAEAGYDKTR
+158 GSFHGIAEAGYDKTR
-173 CLAYLSDTTEP
+173 CLAYLSDTTLD

-207 QTMHLKD
+207 STMHLKD
-214 LTGVVADPTMT
+214 LVGIPADPSMT

-251 SGANGFFDQVYNRC
+251 SGANKFFDQVYNRC

-302 VCERGVRNGYLAP
+302 VCERGIRNGYLAP

>member
-33 FTSDTAGDTFGDLG
+33 FTSEEAGDTFGDLG
-47 YKIYKSPKEV
+47 YKIYKAPKEV
-57 GIDFGTTSTTY
+57 GTDFGTNSTTY

-85 GYLVVIPLSYESGSG
+85 GYLVIIPLGEESGG
-100 YETLADAINRTASLV
+100 GTETLADAINRTASLV

-123 KDYDASEVSDAAAVV
+123 KDYDSSEVSDAAAVV
-138 QTMNKMMFVV
+138 QTMNKMLFVV
-148 SNDAADIAAT
+148 SNDATDISSY
-158 GSFHDIAEAGYDKTR
+158 GSFKTLADAGYDKTR
-173 CLAYLSDTTEP
+173 CLAYLSATTDE

-214 LTGVVADPTMT
+214 LVGVVADPTMT

-230 LCQSCGAD
+230 LCQACGAD

-245 VAKTFT
+245 VPKTFT

-355 ERKAPVVQ
+355 ARRAPVVQ

>member
-1 MSNQLDITNVVTISL
+1 MSNELDITNVITISL

-33 FTSDTAGDTFGDLG
+33 FTHEEAGDTFGDLG
-47 YKIYKSPKEV
+47 YKIYKAPKEV
-57 GIDFGTTSTTY
+57 GADFGTTSATY

-74 FAQTPN
+74 FAQNPN
-80 ILNGD
+80 ILNGS
-85 GYLVVIPLSYESGSG
+85 GYLVVIPLNEESGG
-100 YETLADAINRTASLV
+100 GTEELADAINRTASLV
-115 QYFGILST
+115 QYFGILCT
-123 KDYDASEVSDAAAVV
+123 KDYDATEVSAAAAVV
-138 QTMNKMMFVV
+138 QTMNKMLFVV
-148 SNDAADIAAT
+148 SNDSADIAAT
-158 GSFHDIAEAGYDKTR
+158 GSFKAIAEAGYDKTR
-173 CLAYLSDTTEP
+173 CLPYLSDTTLP
-184 AKVMAAAYAGRALS
+184 AKLYAAAYAGRALS
-198 TQFEASNTT
+198 TEHEGSNTT
-207 QTMHLKD
+207 GTMHLKD
-214 LTGVVADPTMT
+214 LVGITPDPNMT
-225 QTQLN
+225 QTQLD
-230 LCQSCGAD
+230 LCQACGAD

-284 KVPQTEPGMTI
+284 KVPQTEPGMTL

-302 VCERGVRNGYLAP
+302 VCERAVRNGYVAP

-348 QAQTERE
+348 QAQTDRE
-355 ERKAPVVQ
+355 ARKAPLIQ
-363 IAVKEAGAIHSSNV
+363 IAIKEAGAIHSSNV
-377 IVYINA
+377 LVYINA

>member
-1 MSNQLDITNVVTISL
+1 MSNQLDITNVITISL

-33 FTSDTAGDTFGDLG
+33 FSGETPETSFGDLG
-47 YKIYKSPKEV
+47 YKIYKAPKEV
-57 GIDFGTTSTTY
+57 GVDFGTTSITY

-74 FAQTPN
+74 FSQTPN
-80 ILNGD
+80 ILNGN
-85 GYLVVIPLSYESGSG
+85 GYLVIIPFASPS
-100 YETLADAINRTASLV
+100 ETLATAINRAESLV
-115 QYFGILST
+115 QFFGILST
-123 KDYDASEVSDAAAVV
+123 KDYDADEVSAAAAVV
-138 QTMNKMMFVV
+138 QTLNKILFVV
-148 SNDAADIAAT
+148 SNSSADIAAD

-173 CLAYLSDTTEP
+173 CLAYLSAETED

-198 TQFEASNTT
+198 TVFDGSNTT
-207 QTMHLKD
+207 STMHLKD
-214 LTGVVADPTMT
+214 LVGITADPTMT

-251 SGANGFFDQVYNRC
+251 SGANKFFDQVYNRC

-302 VCERGVRNGYLAP
+302 VCDRAVRNGYVAP
-315 GAWNSADRFGDVEA
+315 GTWNSADRFGDVEA

-355 ERKAPVVQ
+355 ERKAPLVQ
-363 IAVKEAGAIHSSNV
+363 IAIKEAGAIHSSNV
-377 IVYINA
+377 LVYINA